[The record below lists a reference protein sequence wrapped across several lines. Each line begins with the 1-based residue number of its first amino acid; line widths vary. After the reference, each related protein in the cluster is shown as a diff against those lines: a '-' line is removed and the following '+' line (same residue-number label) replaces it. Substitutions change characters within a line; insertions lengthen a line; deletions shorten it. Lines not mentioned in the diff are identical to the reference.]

1 MLEERE
7 SNEKEP
13 LPWLVACRRAV
24 RETPRYNAPNPS
36 SRTIVYTACPALRY
50 RGVSRGS
57 ANECCCACRRILTTS
72 IGVTTAIASVV
83 PAPRPAVPP
92 IVSYGDYGGWER
104 VLYRQRS
111 LQHLFSLFSYPLANV
126 CTFRSS
132 RTVWPFWARSRIRRL
147 PDPCIGQGASRA

>member
-1 MLEERE
+1 M
-7 SNEKEP
+7 KMYP

-24 RETPRYNAPNPS
+24 RETPRYSVLNPS

-72 IGVTTAIASVV
+72 MGVTTAIASVV
-83 PAPRPAVPP
+83 PAPSPAVPLF
-92 IVSYGDYGGWER
+92 VSYGGCARLKR

-111 LQHLFSLFSYPLANV
+111 LQHLFPLFSHPLANLY
-126 CTFRSS
+126 TFRSS
-132 RTVWPFWARSRIRRL
+132 RTVWPFSARSRIRRPL
-147 PDPCIGQGASRA
+147 DPCIEQGVSRASRCKHL